1 MTLWI
6 LLTGLVA
13 VAAAWLTIP
22 LVRRHEARVDARA
35 ATIAVLKDQLADVD
49 VQLAVG
55 TIPAG
60 DAEGLRIEIRRRML
74 AAGHIAG
81 EVDRTLGQKALSGV
95 ALGLAGLVA
104 LAAGALYMT
113 MGRPELAQSQP
124 AGSAAAPPA
133 AAAPQADPEVTQLV
147 AGLEKRMAETPD
159 DAQGWQMLAWSYYQT
174 GRFDDAARAYGKAA
188 ALRPDAPGL
197 QSAYGE
203 ALVQAANGNVTPAA
217 GTAFAKAVA
226 QDGSDARARYFLGVK
241 LAQEG
246 DRRGAIELW
255 FKLLA
260 DSPADAPWVP
270 QLRQAIT
277 EAGGQAGIDVA
288 ARLAS
293 TRPGGSASV
302 PGLPAVAAAA
312 AAAQAAPGPSPD
324 QVAAA
329 QGMTPEAQQ
338 QMVRGMV
345 ERLATRLRDN
355 PRDEEGWI
363 RLMRARL
370 VLGDKPAAAA
380 ARDQALKAFAGDAAA
395 QARLRAAAG
404 QMGISG

>member
-13 VAAAWLTIP
+13 VAAAWLTVP

-49 VQLAVG
+49 VQLAAG
-55 TIPAG
+55 AIPAA
-60 DAEGLRIEIRRRML
+60 DAEGLRTEIRRRML
-74 AAGHIAG
+74 AAGHIPG
-81 EVDRTLGQKALSGV
+81 EIDRTLGQKALSGM

-113 MGRPELAQSQP
+113 MGRPDLAQSST
-124 AGSAAAPPA
+124 AAAAPPPSA
-133 AAAPQADPEVTQLV
+133 AAAPQTDPEVAQLV
-147 AGLEKRMAETPD
+147 AGLEKRMAETPG

-188 ALRPDAPGL
+188 VIRPDAPGL

-217 GTAFAKAVA
+217 AAAFAKAVA
-226 QDGSDARARYFLGVK
+226 QEAGDARARYFLGVK
-241 LAQEG
+241 QAQEG
-246 DRRGAIELW
+246 DRQGAIELW

-277 EAGGQAGIDVA
+277 EAGSQAGIDVA

-293 TRPGGSASV
+293 TRPGASASV

-312 AAAQAAPGPSPD
+312 AAAQAAPGPSRD

-345 ERLATRLRDN
+345 DRLATRLRDN
-355 PRDEEGWI
+355 PKDEEGWV

-370 VLGDKPAAAA
+370 VLGDRAAATA
-380 ARDQALKAFAGDAAA
+380 ARDQAFRAFAGDAAA
-395 QARLRAAAG
+395 EARLRDAAR
-404 QMGISG
+404 QMGLNG